1 MTINMFMLPCDR
13 KMAAPRHRQDPLT
26 GSETTEE
33 EKSASACGSNL
44 LRYLQCSLGQQLN
57 EAIATEPVPQAVS
70 ATKRVET
77 LKNRGGGF
85 KQAFVAP
92 ETR

>member
-1 MTINMFMLPCDR
+1 MKINMSMLPCDR
-13 KMAAPRHRQDPLT
+13 KMAAPRHQQDPLT
-26 GSETTEE
+26 GSKTTEE
-33 EKSASACGSNL
+33 EKSASACGLNL
-44 LRYLQCSLGQQLN
+44 LRHLQHTLSQQLN

-70 ATKRVET
+70 AEKRVET
-77 LKNRGGGF
+77 LKNSGGGL